1 MKKFFILCLMAFM
14 VCSCFCSTSTSDY
27 SSPTSTT
34 SSSSYG
40 EYTGLYR
47 TTNVI
52 PCATSVSSLDQMCSY
67 CSAQNVKGIASMA
80 AIGTATLI
88 PEFATL
94 EMVDMGFTNSKVR
107 IRWDGH
113 EGEMNGC
120 IVYVKT
126 DHLKRLCD
134 EIRM

>member
-1 MKKFFILCLMAFM
+1 MKKFFVLFLMAFM
-14 VCSCFCSTSTSDY
+14 ICSCFCSTNNETS
-27 SSPTSTT
+27 STT
-34 SSSSYG
+34 SSSYG
-40 EYTGLYR
+40 EYTGLYK

-52 PCATSVSSLDQMCSY
+52 PCAISVSSLDQMCSY
-67 CSAQNVKGIASMA
+67 CSAQNIKGMATMAS
-80 AIGTATLI
+80 IGTATLI

-94 EMVDMGFTNSKVR
+94 EMVDMGFTNSNVR
-107 IRWDGH
+107 IRWDGC

-134 EIRM
+134 EIKM

>member
-1 MKKFFILCLMAFM
+1 MKKFIVFVFTTIILT
-14 VCSCFCSTSTSDY
+14 SCFCSTSTSEY
-27 SSPTSTT
+27 SAPTST

-47 TTNVI
+47 TTNII
-52 PCATSVSSLDQMCSY
+52 PCAISVSSLDQMCSY

-80 AIGTATLI
+80 SIGTATLI
-88 PEFATL
+88 PELATL

-107 IRWDGH
+107 IRWDGG